1 MRKSRFTESQI
12 ISILAQQDQGIK
24 VSEICRQ
31 HGISIPTFH
40 NWKSKYSGMDVN
52 QLKKLKELE
61 LENSRLKK
69 MYAELSLVH
78 HAFKDAV
85 EKKL

>member
-61 LENSRLKK
+61 VENSRLKK

>member
-12 ISILAQQDQGIK
+12 IGILAEQEQGMK
-24 VSEICRQ
+24 VSQICREHQ
-31 HGISIPTFH
+31 ISIPTFH
-40 NWKSKYSGMDVN
+40 NWKSKYSGMDVS

-61 LENSRLKK
+61 ADHSRLKK

>member
-1 MRKSRFTESQI
+1 MRKSRFTERQI
-12 ISILAQQDQGIK
+12 IGILAKQEQGMK
-24 VSEICRQ
+24 VSDICRE

-40 NWKSKYSGMDVN
+40 NWKSKYTGMDVN
-52 QLKKLKELE
+52 QLRKLKELE
-61 LENSRLKK
+61 AEHSRLKK

-78 HAFKDAV
+78 HALKDAM

>member
-12 ISILAQQDQGIK
+12 IVILAEQEKGMK
-24 VSEICRQ
+24 VSDICGE

-40 NWKSKYSGMDVN
+40 NWKSKYSGMDVS

-61 LENSRLKK
+61 VENGWMTKRN
-69 MYAELSLVH
+69 
-78 HAFKDAV
+78 
-85 EKKL
+85 

>member
-12 ISILAQQDQGIK
+12 ISILAQQDQGMK

>member
-1 MRKSRFTESQI
+1 MRKSRFTERQIIGILAHQEQGMKVSQI
-12 ISILAQQDQGIK
+12 
-24 VSEICRQ
+24 CRE
-31 HGISIPTFH
+31 HGISIATFH
-40 NWKSKYSGMDVN
+40 NWKRKYSGMGVN
-52 QLKKLKELE
+52 QLRKLKELE
-61 LENSRLKK
+61 ADHSRLKK

>member
-12 ISILAQQDQGIK
+12 IVILAQQEQGMK
-24 VSEICRQ
+24 VSQICRE

-40 NWKSKYSGMDVN
+40 NWKSKYSGMNVN

-61 LENSRLKK
+61 ADHSRLKK

-78 HAFKDAV
+78 HAFKDAI

>member
-1 MRKSRFTESQI
+1 MI
-12 ISILAQQDQGIK
+12 MILAQQEQGMK
-24 VSEICRQ
+24 VSEICRE
-31 HGISIPTFH
+31 HGISVPTFH
-40 NWKSKYSGMDVN
+40 NWKSKYAGMDVN

-61 LENSRLKK
+61 AEHSRLKK